1 MEAVIEWLAWYR
13 DSPNRKD
20 NLGQTVSPAHKIDF
34 SLAEPLTIPGVSDVK
49 DENLFSAPDLMGEN
63 VEDKKG
69 VSIKGE
75 LGAVSPGSG
84 DCVEN
89 AASDAVRENEG
100 KEVGVLSRS
109 VQVSV
114 CTEAMSANFLQPLD
128 GKPLSLGLAFME
140 PEFSKQVK
148 GAGTLQSGGG
158 KEQAEHAHKTMYGY
172 LERSSEVRIGAG
184 LLCWKFQARRLP
196 RSSKVEDD

>member
-89 AASDAVRENEG
+89 AASDAVRENRWWMDLFLMVLLFCGEIPAFVFDG
-100 KEVGVLSRS
+100 ITLEVGSWMTGVSSR
-109 VQVSV
+109 
-114 CTEAMSANFLQPLD
+114 F
-128 GKPLSLGLAFME
+128 
-140 PEFSKQVK
+140 
-148 GAGTLQSGGG
+148 
-158 KEQAEHAHKTMYGY
+158 
-172 LERSSEVRIGAG
+172 
-184 LLCWKFQARRLP
+184 
-196 RSSKVEDD
+196 